1 MDQRLRMKAEV
12 ERWRESGLTQRAFSE
27 QLGMKVA
34 TFAYWVSRTKE
45 AEKKKG
51 FIPLGPGQ
59 NFSVS
64 EMEITYPNGLRLK
77 VGGSD
82 LKILSQYN
90 TPHLI

>member
-12 ERWRESGLTQRAFSE
+12 ERWRESGLTQKEFSE

-34 TFAYWVSRTKE
+34 TFAYWVSRSKE

-59 NFSVS
+59 NFSAS
-64 EMEITYPNGLRLK
+64 EMEITYPNGVRLK

-82 LKILSQYN
+82 LRILSQLI
-90 TPHLI
+90 HLY